1 VHQYQCDISDLE
13 YLKSSNEPRLQTN
26 IRIVLIGITLLTACG
41 LAPIK
46 PDTQLADLYWFD
58 DMLLSILK
66 QLAALK
72 RLAAFP

>member
-13 YLKSSNEPRLQTN
+13 YLKNANEPRLQTN
-26 IRIVLIGITLLTACG
+26 IRIVLIGKTLLTACT

-46 PDTQLADLYWFD
+46 PDTQLADLYWID

-66 QLAALK
+66 
-72 RLAAFP
+72 RLVAFP